1 MHSRILTMETPVM
14 APLPKAPK
22 QHKARDSLDLR
33 DPLFHAMMS
42 AQRRGS
48 KQLATPEQTLAE
60 MVLQM
65 RLVDA
70 SRK

>member
-1 MHSRILTMETPVM
+1 MQLRTLTVETPVM

-22 QHKARDSLDLR
+22 PHRARDSLDLR

-48 KQLATPEQTLAE
+48 KQLATHEQTLAE

-70 SRK
+70 AKR